1 MSDETIIALLK
12 NLNKGKGRNLIFK
25 NSIGDNVEY
34 AKVWIW
40 QKGEFTYKNQDFFL
54 IKNGDG
60 KYVSAISGMNNFH
73 WVTLYEERGKHY
85 LSNALRNYVIPFL
98 WGPDR
103 QGIHE
108 PFKISINRRIGPRN
122 FKSSL
127 GLAKSV
133 GFKVY
138 DQNDFEIELLL
149 NFDDFITKGVAAP
162 NLIPKMDPNTKIQL
176 LEKSKIVIDLFLQI
190 KGELEV
196 RLWEN
201 ELEGFEEVLNLKWKL
216 EKIIEEYEFRKFQGR
231 GLH

>member
-1 MSDETIIALLK
+1 MRDETIMALLK

-25 NSIGDNVEY
+25 NSIGENVEY

-40 QKGEFTYKNQDFFL
+40 QKSEYTYKNQDFFL

-60 KYVSAISGMNNFH
+60 KYVSAICGTNNFH
-73 WVTLYEERGKHY
+73 WVTLYEERGNHF

-108 PFKISINRRIGPRN
+108 PFKISINRGIETRN
-122 FKSSL
+122 FQSSL
-127 GLAKSV
+127 GLAKSI
-133 GFKVY
+133 GFKE
-138 DQNDFEIELLL
+138 DNQNDFKIELLL
-149 NFDDFITKGVAAP
+149 NYDDFINKDVKTP
-162 NLIPKMDPNTKIQL
+162 NLTPSLDSETKIQL

-196 RLWEN
+196 RLGEN
-201 ELEGFEEVLNLKWKL
+201 KL
-216 EKIIEEYEFRKFQGR
+216 EEFDEVRDLKRKLENIIDEYEFRKSQGH
-231 GLH
+231 GPQ